1 MLLTEIGSTSLPE
14 FMNTDE
20 DASEHTLHNQERNR
34 CALIDCVGMQ
44 IKTVND
50 LGGFCQNFTSK
61 FIEQWGFLEK
71 DMNGM
76 NEFHP
81 KFSVKNR
88 GTVL

>member
-20 DASEHTLHNQERNR
+20 DASEHTLHNQEGNR

-50 LGGFCQNFTSK
+50 LGGFLHELRIKIYRAVEVFRERYERCKYNSSNFYV
-61 FIEQWGFLEK
+61 E
-71 DMNGM
+71 NG
-76 NEFHP
+76 
-81 KFSVKNR
+81 
-88 GTVL
+88 GLL